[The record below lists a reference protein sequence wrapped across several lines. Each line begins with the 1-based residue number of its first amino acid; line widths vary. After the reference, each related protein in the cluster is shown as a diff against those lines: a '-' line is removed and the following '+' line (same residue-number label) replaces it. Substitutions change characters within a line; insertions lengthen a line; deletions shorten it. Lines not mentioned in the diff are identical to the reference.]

1 MGTAPAATD
10 LPLGATSPALCGTL
24 ARTQM
29 GAMLSGGA
37 DTGVA
42 GEASSNTT
50 GMIALSGGLVLVA
63 AAGGTY
69 AVRRSTAKAS

>member
-1 MGTAPAATD
+1 
-10 LPLGATSPALCGTL
+10 
-24 ARTQM
+24 
-29 GAMLSGGA
+29 MLSGGA

-50 GMIALSGGLVLVA
+50 GMIALGGGLVLVA